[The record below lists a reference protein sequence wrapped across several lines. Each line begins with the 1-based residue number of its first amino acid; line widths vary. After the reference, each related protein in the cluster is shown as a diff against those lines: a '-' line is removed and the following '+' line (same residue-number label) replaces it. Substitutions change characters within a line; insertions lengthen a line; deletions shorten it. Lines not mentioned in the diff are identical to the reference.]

1 MDSVFFIKLLQFIL
15 SISLL
20 VLLHEG
26 GHFFFSKLFGV
37 RVNRF
42 YIFFN
47 PKFHLFSTYDKWF
60 RKLMRR
66 TPVEVPVKVEK
77 AAKVAMVAQAKT
89 RKSNIQP
96 PVNIPI
102 TPTYQPIL
110 AFMKMVIYKSMKM
123 VVVFTVSLATI

>member
-77 AAKVAMVAQAKT
+77 DLREILPPEKSSDFCHRMVLHGRKYCMARKPDCEHCPLTGICKKVLK
-89 RKSNIQP
+89 
-96 PVNIPI
+96 
-102 TPTYQPIL
+102 
-110 AFMKMVIYKSMKM
+110 
-123 VVVFTVSLATI
+123 